1 MDANLDFI
9 FRRRSVRKFT
19 QQVVEEEKIRALLEA
34 AMAAPSSGN
43 RRPWYFVA
51 VRDRALLDQVA
62 EAHPNGKMLTEA
74 PLAIVA
80 CAQEDLS
87 PAAWVQ
93 DCSAALENILLAAP
107 ALELGGVW
115 LGVWP
120 RTERVKAISN
130 ILDLPENLTPLGI
143 AALGYPREEPTPRT
157 QFDENRV
164 FWR

>member
-1 MDANLDFI
+1 MNTSLDFI

-19 QQVVEEEKIRALLEA
+19 QQLVEEDKIRAILEA

-43 RRPWYFVA
+43 RRPWYFV
-51 VRDRALLDQVA
+51 VVQDRGLLIQMA
-62 EAHPNGKMLTEA
+62 EAHPNGKMLAEA
-74 PLAIVA
+74 PLALVA

-87 PAAWVQ
+87 PGAWVQ
-93 DCSAALENILLAAP
+93 DCSAALENIFLAAP

-120 RTERVKAISN
+120 RIERVQAISK
-130 ILDLPENLTPLGI
+130 ILDLPENLAPLGI
-143 AALGYPREEPTPRT
+143 AALGYPRETPPPRT

-164 FWR
+164 IWR